1 MPGPPSTPTAP
12 PSWGRTTRARSPPP
26 SPSGRGNFAPMNA
39 LLVLAAIEEHKPDQP
54 AFYISAGV
62 LVLFAIV
69 MTIVGTTR
77 AESFPAT
84 LGARRALCA
93 LAALLVAATMA
104 SAVLTG

>member
-1 MPGPPSTPTAP
+1 
-12 PSWGRTTRARSPPP
+12 
-26 SPSGRGNFAPMNA
+26 MNA
-39 LLVLAAIEEHKPDQP
+39 LLVLAAIEEHKPDKT